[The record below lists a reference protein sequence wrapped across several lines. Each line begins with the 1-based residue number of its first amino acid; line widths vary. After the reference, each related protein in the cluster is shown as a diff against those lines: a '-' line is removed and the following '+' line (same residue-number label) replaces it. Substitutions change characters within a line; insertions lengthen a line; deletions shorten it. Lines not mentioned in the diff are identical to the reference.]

1 MEKLKQYIRFLFKSE
16 DKRINEIKNKLISES
31 IYTDDELNE
40 GKKIS
45 QLVYNNMVT
54 SNKLSMLIV
63 EDVVKS
69 LRKRF
74 YGRE

>member
-1 MEKLKQYIRFLFKSE
+1 MWKQFFRRLFKTE
-16 DKRINEIKNKLISES
+16 DKRIESIREKLIIHS
-31 IYTDDELNE
+31 IYTEEELIE

-54 SNKLSMLIV
+54 SNKLSMLVID
-63 EDVVKS
+63 DVVKS
-69 LRKRF
+69 LRKQF

>member
-1 MEKLKQYIRFLFKSE
+1 MWKQFFRRLFKTE
-16 DKRINEIKNKLISES
+16 DKRIEAIKEKLIAHS
-31 IYTDDELNE
+31 IYTEEELIE

-54 SNKLSMLIV
+54 SNKLSMLVID
-63 EDVVKS
+63 DVVKS
-69 LRKRF
+69 LRKKF